1 MIELGLLLGVRKLA
15 LGDSKQT
22 ITRWAGE
29 LWGRSGVSRR
39 AQGRHWGI
47 LRSTVLGHCLRIACA
62 LLGEQCARLGE
73 QNEARAWRYEKAW
86 GGVWFRSPWGSQV
99 GFGWWRT
106 SET

>member
-1 MIELGLLLGVRKLA
+1 MLGLLPGVRKLA

-29 LWGRSGVSRR
+29 PGDRGDVNHR
-39 AQGRHWGI
+39 AQGRHGGI
-47 LRSTVLGHCLRIACA
+47 LRAIILGNRLRIAYA

-73 QNEARAWRYEKAW
+73 QNEPRHGGMRKP
-86 GGVWFRSPWGSQV
+86 GGVWFPSPWGSQV

-106 SET
+106 LET